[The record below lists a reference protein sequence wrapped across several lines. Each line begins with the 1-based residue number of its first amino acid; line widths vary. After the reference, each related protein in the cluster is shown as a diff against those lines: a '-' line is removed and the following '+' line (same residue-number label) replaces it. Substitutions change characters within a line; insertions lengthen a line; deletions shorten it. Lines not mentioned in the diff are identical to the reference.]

1 MSLYLKSF
9 LVAAG
14 ASLAMCAAAAEP
26 AAATPDEP
34 EPVSMRFTDQ
44 CNAMKNRPDARVF
57 EKARKPEVYV
67 QNDRVGCRFGLNGA
81 FRNLLEVYPLHVPA
95 RAQEFHKDMEQAHAA
110 NEGSKAN
117 ADKPVAAPRSAQDII
132 EAGKEKRAQRL
143 LERQRRYEEKHGISP
158 QIKRL

>member
-14 ASLAMCAAAAEP
+14 TTLAMGAATAEP
-26 AAATPDEP
+26 ATANPD

-44 CNAMKNRPDARVF
+44 CNAMKNGPDARVF
-57 EKARKPEVYV
+57 EKARKPEVFV

-158 QIKRL
+158 